1 METTV
6 QTIEEFIG
14 TTVTSDPYPISQERI
29 VAFADATED
38 HQWIHIDEERARES
52 IFGSTVAH
60 GYLTLSLIV
69 PLIQNTG
76 LLPTDASAVINYG
89 LNTLRFINPVKAGG
103 SVRLQ
108 ANLAAVV
115 ERKHG
120 QKLLTLQC
128 EMLGENNETVL
139 AADVLFL
146 LVP

>member
-1 METTV
+1 MQTTFS
-6 QTIEEFIG
+6 TIEDFIG
-14 TTVTSDPYPISQERI
+14 TTITSEPYTISQERI
-29 VAFADATED
+29 VQFADATED
-38 HQWIHIDEERARES
+38 HQWIHIDEERAQAGP
-52 IFGSTVAH
+52 FGSTVAH

-69 PLIQNTG
+69 PLMQSTG
-76 LLPTDASAVINYG
+76 LLPTDATAVINYG

-103 SVRLQ
+103 SVSLKVT
-108 ANLAAVV
+108 LAAVV

-139 AADVLFL
+139 AADILFL